1 MGVRHAPR
9 LSFCI
14 QGSTDTLFEKRAP
27 WSGSH
32 HPAWTRT
39 PVAPFRYQGHRRPW
53 TLGSRDGNQRWHR
66 LSGAGLV
73 QHIGDL
79 IAALDADV
87 TGIFRG

>member
-1 MGVRHAPR
+1 
-9 LSFCI
+9 
-14 QGSTDTLFEKRAP
+14 
-27 WSGSH
+27 
-32 HPAWTRT
+32 
-39 PVAPFRYQGHRRPW
+39 VAPFRYQGHRRPW

-79 IAALDADV
+79 IAELDADV